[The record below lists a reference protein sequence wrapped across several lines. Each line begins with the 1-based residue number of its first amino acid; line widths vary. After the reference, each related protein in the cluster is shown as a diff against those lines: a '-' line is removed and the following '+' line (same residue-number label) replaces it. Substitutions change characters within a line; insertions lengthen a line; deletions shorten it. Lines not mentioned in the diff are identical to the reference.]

1 MINFRKVR
9 ADFEYNDG
17 AIMNRF
23 QGKRILITGG
33 TSGMGLAGALRIVN
47 EGGQVAITGLNEERL
62 KRARSLLPETSLILK
77 SDASSESDICE
88 LQTAI
93 SHWGSLDGL
102 WLNAGFAEVGS
113 PESVTADAFNQMMN
127 ANVRGPM
134 LQLAALSDAL
144 NPGSSVLVTSSSSVY
159 EGAAMTSL
167 YAATKGAVIA
177 MVKSWASA
185 LAGRRIR
192 ANTLVPGPIETNF
205 RHFMPE
211 ESRQQFEDFVV
222 SQVPLGRAGTADEAA
237 AVALFLLSDDASY
250 VTGSQYAVDG
260 GLVHH

>member
-1 MINFRKVR
+1 M
-9 ADFEYNDG
+9 G
-17 AIMNRF
+17 RF

-33 TSGMGLAGALRIVN
+33 TNGIGLAGAQRIVK
-47 EGGQVAITGLNEERL
+47 EGGQVAITGLNGERL
-62 KRARSLLPETSLILK
+62 TRVRSMLPESSLVLK
-77 SDASSESDICE
+77 SDAASEEDINN

-93 SHWGSLDGL
+93 SSWGSLDGL
-102 WLNAGFAEVGS
+102 WLNASFAEVGS
-113 PESVTADAFNQMMN
+113 PESVTAGAFNRMMN

-134 LQLAALSDAL
+134 LQLAALSNLL
-144 NPGSSVLVTSSSSVY
+144 NAGSSVLVTSSSSVY

-167 YAATKGAVIA
+167 YAATKGAVVA

-185 LAGRRIR
+185 LAERGIR

-222 SQVPLGRAGTADEAA
+222 SNVPLGRAGTAEEAS
-237 AVALFLLSDDASY
+237 AVALFLLSDDASF

-260 GLVHH
+260 GLIHY

>member
-1 MINFRKVR
+1 MILETNEGINVSR
-9 ADFEYNDG
+9 FE
-17 AIMNRF
+17 
-23 QGKRILITGG
+23 GKRILITGG
-33 TSGMGLAGALRIVN
+33 TSGMGLEGAQRIVR
-47 EGGQVAITGLNEERL
+47 EGGHVAITGLNEERL
-62 KRARSLLPETSLILK
+62 ERARSLLPDTSLILK
-77 SDASSESDICE
+77 SDAASEADISS

-93 SHWGSLDGL
+93 SGWGSLDGL
-102 WLNAGFAEVGS
+102 WLNAGIAEVGS
-113 PESVTADAFNQMMN
+113 VESVTADAFNRMMN

-134 LQLAALSDAL
+134 LQLAALSDSL
-144 NPGSSVLVTSSSSVY
+144 NPNASVLVTSSSSVY

-167 YAATKGAVIA
+167 YAATKGAVVA

-185 LAGRRIR
+185 LAERGIR

-222 SQVPLGRAGTADEAA
+222 SQVPLGRAGTAGEAA

-260 GLVHH
+260 GLVHY

>member
-1 MINFRKVR
+1 MS
-9 ADFEYNDG
+9 
-17 AIMNRF
+17 RF

-33 TSGMGLAGALRIVN
+33 SSGMGLAGALRIAS

-62 KRARSLLPETSLILK
+62 AKARSLLPGTTPILRN
-77 SDASSESDICE
+77 DAADEEDIAALAAAVSE
-88 LQTAI
+88 
-93 SHWGSLDGL
+93 WGSLDGL
-102 WLNAGFAEVGS
+102 WLNAGYAEVGA
-113 PESVTADAFNQMMN
+113 PESVTADGFNRMMN

-134 LQLAALSDAL
+134 LQLAALSGSL
-144 NPGSSVLVTSSSSVY
+144 NPGASVLVTSSSSVY

-167 YAATKGAVIA
+167 YAATKGATVA
-177 MVKSWASA
+177 MVKSWAAA
-185 LAGRRIR
+185 LAARNIR

-222 SQVPLGRAGTADEAA
+222 SQVPLRRAGTAEEAA

-260 GLVHH
+260 GLVHY

>member
-1 MINFRKVR
+1 M
-9 ADFEYNDG
+9 G
-17 AIMNRF
+17 RF

-33 TSGMGLAGALRIVN
+33 TSGMGLAGAQRIVK
-47 EGGQVAITGLNEERL
+47 EGGHVAITGLNEERL
-62 KRARSLLPETSLILK
+62 ARARNLLPETSLILR
-77 SDASSESDICE
+77 SDAANEADINA

-93 SHWGSLDGL
+93 SSWGSLDGL
-102 WLNAGFAEVGS
+102 WLNAGFADVSS
-113 PESVTADAFNQMMN
+113 PESITAEAFNRMMN

-134 LQLAALSDAL
+134 LQLAALSGSL
-144 NPGSSVLVTSSSSVY
+144 NSGASVLVTSSSSVY

-167 YAATKGAVIA
+167 YAATKGAVVA

-185 LAGRRIR
+185 LAVRGIR

-211 ESRQQFEDFVV
+211 ESRKQFEEFVV
-222 SQVPLGRAGTADEAA
+222 NQVPLRRAGTAEEAA

-260 GLVHH
+260 GLVHY

>member
-1 MINFRKVR
+1 VS
-9 ADFEYNDG
+9 
-17 AIMNRF
+17 RF
-23 QGKRILITGG
+23 QDKRVLITGG
-33 TSGMGLAGALRIVN
+33 TSGIGLAGAQRIVA
-47 EGGQVAITGLNEERL
+47 EGGHVAITGLNEERL
-62 KRARSLLPETSLILK
+62 ERARGLLPATSLILK
-77 SDASSESDICE
+77 SDAASEADING
-88 LQTAI
+88 LAGAI
-93 SHWGSLDGL
+93 RGWGSLDGL

-113 PESVTADAFNQMMN
+113 PESVTADSFNHMMN

-134 LQLAALSDAL
+134 LQLAALSKSL
-144 NPGSSVLVTSSSSVY
+144 NSGASVLVTSSSSAY

-185 LAGRRIR
+185 LAERGIR

-211 ESRQQFEDFVV
+211 TSRQQFEEFVL
-222 SQVPLGRAGTADEAA
+222 SQVPLGRAGTAEEAA

-260 GLVHH
+260 GLIHY

>member
-1 MINFRKVR
+1 MGK
-9 ADFEYNDG
+9 
-17 AIMNRF
+17 F

-33 TSGMGLAGALRIVN
+33 TSGMGFAGALRIVS
-47 EGGQVAITGLNEERL
+47 EGGNVAITGLNDERL
-62 KRARSLLPETSLILK
+62 KRARSLLPESSLILK
-77 SDASSESDICE
+77 NDAASEADISV
-88 LQTAI
+88 LQAAI
-93 SHWGSLDGL
+93 SDWGSLDGL
-102 WLNAGFAEVGS
+102 WLNAGFAEVGA
-113 PESVTADAFNQMMN
+113 PESVTADAFNRMMN

-134 LQLAALSDAL
+134 LQLAALSGSL
-144 NPGSSVLVTSSSSVY
+144 NSGASVLVTSSSSVY

-167 YAATKGAVIA
+167 YAATK
-177 MVKSWASA
+177 SWASA
-185 LAGRRIR
+185 LAVRGIR

-222 SQVPLGRAGTADEAA
+222 SQVPLGRAGTPEEAS

-260 GLVHH
+260 GLVHY